1 MAKGRV
7 AISPESCKSCSYCVM
22 SCPKKVLA
30 IGDEVNSKG
39 YPFVVA
45 KNPDDCIGCAMCGNI
60 CPESAIE
67 VWRG

>member
-7 AISPESCKSCSYCVM
+7 EISPESCKSCSYCVM

-67 VWRG
+67 VWKG